1 MMLSVRAVCGHCC
14 EEQVRFLN
22 AVRLQK
28 QPFFSLDV

>member
-1 MMLSVRAVCGHCC
+1 MLSVRAVCAHCC
-14 EEQVRFLN
+14 KKQVRFLD